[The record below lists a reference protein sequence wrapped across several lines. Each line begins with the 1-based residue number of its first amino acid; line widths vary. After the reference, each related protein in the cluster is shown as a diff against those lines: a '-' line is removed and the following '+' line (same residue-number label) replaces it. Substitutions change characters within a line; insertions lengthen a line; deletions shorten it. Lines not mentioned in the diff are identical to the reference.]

1 MTSEVTTSGVAPDS
15 ERRVVLVVGAGRSG
29 TSTLAGLL
37 KLLGLHVPQP
47 EVAADASNPRG
58 FAEPQWVVDR
68 HDRLL
73 RDAVVQVADAR
84 PAAWEL
90 CATAAAAD
98 GDAVRDWLAGQLAG
112 HPRLVVKDP
121 RLAWFLPL
129 WREAC
134 TASGAAPAFATML
147 RPPAEVV
154 GSRETYYGSRMGHA
168 HLVAAW
174 LNVLL
179 PTERATRGADRAFV
193 RYGDLL
199 TDWRTATAAAGTAL
213 GLPEVARPDDARAAA
228 ADGFVDPGLRRMT
241 QTLDDLVLPDRLR
254 DLAGAAWEQL
264 DRLVDPAHDTP
275 EAHAAL
281 DALWADYTA
290 LYEESEAVSRSSAV
304 AAEQAAR
311 RAAPPAAPAP
321 APRGA
326 DRVPHGLRALV
337 PASLRRQLRA
347 MAGRP
352 R

>member
-1 MTSEVTTSGVAPDS
+1 MTSDPRTPT

-37 KLLGLHVPQP
+37 RLLGLHVPRP
-47 EVAADASNPRG
+47 EVAADDSNPRG

-73 RDAVVQVADAR
+73 RAATVQVADAR
-84 PAAWEL
+84 PAAWDACE
-90 CATAAAAD
+90 AVADAAE
-98 GDAVRDWLAGQLAG
+98 GDAVRAWLAGQLDA

-134 TASGAAPAFATML
+134 AAAGAGPAFATML

-154 GSRETYYGSRMGHA
+154 GSRETYYGSRLGHA
-168 HLVAAW
+168 HLVASW

-179 PTERATRGADRAFV
+179 HTERATRGADRAFV

-199 TDWRTATAAAGTAL
+199 GDWRAATAAAGAAL
-213 GLPEVARPDDARAAA
+213 GLPEVEHPDDERLGAAS
-228 ADGFVDPGLRRMT
+228 GFVDPGLRRMSH
-241 QTLDDLVLPDRLR
+241 TLDDLTLPARLR
-254 DLAGAAWEQL
+254 DLAGATWEQL
-264 DRLVDPAHDTP
+264 DRLVDPARDTP

-281 DALWADYTA
+281 DELWAGYVD
-290 LYEESEAVSRSSAV
+290 LYEESEAVSRSSVV
-304 AAEQAAR
+304 AAEHLAR
-311 RAAPPAAPAP
+311 GSAPAP
-321 APRGA
+321 APAPHAA
-326 DRVPHGLRALV
+326 DRVPHRLRALV
-337 PASLRRQLRA
+337 PASLRRRLRA
-347 MAGRP
+347 AAGRP

>member
-1 MTSEVTTSGVAPDS
+1 MTSDPRTPD

-37 KLLGLHVPQP
+37 RLLGLHVPLP

-68 HDRLL
+68 HDGLL
-73 RDAVVQVADAR
+73 RAANVQVADAR
-84 PAAWEL
+84 PAAW
-90 CATAAAAD
+90 AACHAVAGAAE
-98 GDAVRDWLAGQLAG
+98 GDAVRGWLTEHLDA

-134 TASGAAPAFATML
+134 TAAGAAPAFATML

-168 HLVAAW
+168 HLVASW

-179 PTERATRGADRAFV
+179 HTERATRGADRAFV

-199 TDWRTATAAAGTAL
+199 GDWRSATAAAGAAL
-213 GLPEVARPDDARAAA
+213 GLPEVAHPDAERVRAAS
-228 ADGFVDPGLRRMT
+228 GFVDPGLRRMT
-241 QTLDDLVLPDRLR
+241 LTLDDLTLPSRLR

-275 EAHAAL
+275 ETHAAL
-281 DALWADYTA
+281 DELEAAYDD

-304 AAEQAAR
+304 AAEQLAR
-311 RAAPPAAPAP
+311 RSAPARP
-321 APRGA
+321 PRHA
-326 DRVPHGLRALV
+326 SRVPHRIRALV
-337 PASLRRQLRA
+337 PAALRRRLRA
-347 MAGRP
+347 AAGRP